1 VLKPRA
7 FRPFPHE
14 AIVDALKSVKAVAVL
29 DRAETFSTLGG
40 PMFADVRTSLYDLKA
55 DIKVVNYV
63 YGLGG
68 RDLRLEDIEQ
78 VYNDLADIIKTGK
91 VDKFVRYL
99 GLRE

>member
-1 VLKPRA
+1 
-7 FRPFPHE
+7 
-14 AIVDALKSVKAVAVL
+14 
-29 DRAETFSTLGG
+29 
-40 PMFADVRTSLYDLKA
+40 MFADVRTSLYDLKA